1 MTPADRRPLMAA
13 LGGGRGLLDG
23 GAPSLLFVA
32 VNAIAGAQATRPV
45 ALAIAST
52 AAVGTGLALVIL
64 RRARRQP
71 TRQALAGLA
80 GLVIAVLFAAGSG
93 EARAFFLPGIWVDA
107 AYAVAFAQ
115 LRRAF
120 TVASVLWAVVS
131 ATRALVQ
138 ASST

>member
-1 MTPADRRPLMAA
+1 MSTATIRPTETRPPLIAA
-13 LGGGRGLLDG
+13 LGGIRGLLDG
-23 GAPSLLFVA
+23 GAPPLLFVA
-32 VNAIAGAQATRPV
+32 VNAIAGAQTTRPV

-93 EARAFFLPGIWVDA
+93 KPARSSC
-107 AYAVAFAQ
+107 
-115 LRRAF
+115 RASGW
-120 TVASVLWAVVS
+120 TLHTAWPSPP
-131 ATRALVQ
+131 RP
-138 ASST
+138 SSGGPWRGSPTA